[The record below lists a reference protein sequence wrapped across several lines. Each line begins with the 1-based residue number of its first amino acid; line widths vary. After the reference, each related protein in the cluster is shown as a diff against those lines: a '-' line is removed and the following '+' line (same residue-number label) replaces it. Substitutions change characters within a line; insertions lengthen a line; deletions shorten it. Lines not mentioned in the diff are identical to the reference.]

1 MEALLT
7 LMIRKLTKAVGVLLM
22 LGFITPS
29 LAMADPTTVAAAP
42 ADTTAATSAATADA
56 TDVAQAGPLSDV
68 PLNSWAY
75 DAVDQL
81 AKDGII
87 KGYPDGT
94 FKGNRPMTRY
104 EAAVLAYRAVDM
116 IEAQITAGKAVEQTD
131 IDAANKLIAAY
142 GAELKAVER
151 HVDALQQEADST
163 KSEADSTATTVAGH
177 TGQIQ
182 ALSDF
187 DKKAYIKFTS
197 IDTAFAYSGS
207 VQGSCGNA
215 AAYGA
220 ASGNAFC
227 AANGPGAALPQGQ
240 RTNGYNP
247 AVGTAPGGSPSNI
260 PIGQANHGVSF
271 LYQKISL
278 AGTPSANTA
287 FLVEMGTSD
296 RPVQASG
303 TSNSASSNAYCT
315 PSSGQNF
322 LNGNLAEPTTL
333 SNCSATNASA
343 AEYNNGEP
351 GGAFGYN
358 NIWAQVS
365 IPTSG
370 IYLRAGHVQNNE
382 GPTGGSWLGGDYYWG
397 VMLGMTK
404 GNFNG
409 YIGAGVGNSAATNQ
423 ALDNSPYTAQNITIE
438 ADYTFPISHKFSVN
452 LGGMYTNY
460 TGYSSSE
467 WDPSAVT
474 CTGAN
479 GATRFFANTAA
490 VPFTTCGTATSG
502 GVTQTLT
509 PLTYANGTAIT
520 GAYLSAANNNNT
532 ISGTG
537 CTCLPASAANQTF
550 SLSTPGLVTTLPI
563 SQLGGHLILT
573 YANARLYLAGTVRF
587 GNDPYALG
595 GPSSWAGNTT
605 GDFVFDLGPW
615 RAGPGNHGKVTYEAQ
630 GFAAGFNSLTQNNNY
645 FGGPIL
651 SNTWQTAFGGQY
663 WIESAFKY
671 WVSDNVNLAVGFGRS
686 GLLPN
691 VLLPAGGPTCPG
703 CVITGFGQNMAFA
716 QMNLNF

>member
-1 MEALLT
+1 
-7 LMIRKLTKAVGVLLM
+7 LLM

-29 LAMADPTTVAAAP
+29 LAMADPTTVAVAP
-42 ADTTAATSAATADA
+42 ADTTAVSSTATAGA

-116 IEAQITAGKAVEQTD
+116 IEAQITAGKAVEKTD

-163 KSEADSTATTVAGH
+163 KSEADSTAKTVSGH

-197 IDTAFAYSGS
+197 IDTGFVYSGS
-207 VQGSCGNA
+207 VQGNCGNA
-215 AAYGA
+215 GIYGPT
-220 ASGNAFC
+220 SGNAYC
-227 AANGPGAALPQGQ
+227 AANGAGAALAQGQ

-247 AVGTAPGGSPSNI
+247 ALGTAPGGASSNI
-260 PIGQANHGVSF
+260 PIGQFNHGVSF
-271 LYQKISL
+271 MYQKISL
-278 AGTPSANTA
+278 TGTPSANTA
-287 FLVEMGTSD
+287 FLVEFGDSV

-333 SNCSATNASA
+333 SNCSSTNASG
-343 AEYNNGEP
+343 AEFNNGEP

-358 NIWAQVS
+358 NIWIQTS
-365 IPTSG
+365 IPNSG

-382 GPTGGSWLGGDYYWG
+382 GPTGGSWLGGDYFWG
-397 VMLGMTK
+397 AMLGMTK

-409 YIGAGVGNSAATNQ
+409 YIGAGTGNSAATNTS
-423 ALDNSPYTAQNITIE
+423 LDNSPYTAQTFVAE
-438 ADYTFPISHKFSVN
+438 ADYTVPITSKFAVN
-452 LGGMYTNY
+452 VGAMYTNL
-460 TGYSSSE
+460 TGYSSLE
-467 WDPSAVT
+467 WDPSAVI
-474 CTGAN
+474 CTGAT
-479 GATRFFANTAA
+479 GATRYFANTAA

-502 GVTQTLT
+502 GVTQTLN
-509 PLTYANGTAIT
+509 PLTYANGAPIT

-537 CTCLPASAANQTF
+537 CTCIPASATNQTY
-550 SLSTPGLVTTLPI
+550 SLSTPGLALTQPI
-563 SQLGGHLILT
+563 SQIGAHLIFT
-573 YANARLYLAGTVRF
+573 YGNARLYLAGTYRF
-587 GNDPYALG
+587 GNDPYTG
-595 GPSSWAGNTT
+595 TTFVGNTT
-605 GDFVFDLGPW
+605 GDFVFDLGPF
-615 RAGPGNHGKVTYEAQ
+615 RAAPGNHGKLTYEAQ
-630 GFAAGFNSLTQNNNY
+630 GFAAGFNAMSQNVNY

-651 SNTWQTAFGGQY
+651 DNTWQTAFGGEY
-663 WIESAFKY
+663 WLETAVKY
-671 WVSDNVNLAVGFGRS
+671 WVSDNVNLAVGIGRS

-691 VLLPAGGPTCPG
+691 VLLPASGTTCPG
-703 CVITGFGQNMAFA
+703 CVVTGFGQNMAFA

>member
-1 MEALLT
+1 
-7 LMIRKLTKAVGVLLM
+7 MIRKLTKAVGVLLM

-29 LAMADPTTVAAAP
+29 LAMADPTTLAP
-42 ADTTAATSAATADA
+42 ADTTAVSSTATADA

-116 IEAQITAGKAVEQTD
+116 IEAQITAGKAVEQSD

-151 HVDALQQEADST
+151 HVDALQQEADAT
-163 KSEADSTATTVAGH
+163 KSEADSTAKTVAGH

-197 IDTAFAYSGS
+197 IDSAFVYSGS
-207 VQGSCGNA
+207 VQGNCGNLGT
-215 AAYGA
+215 YGP
-220 ASGNAFC
+220 ASGNAYC
-227 AANGPGAALPQGQ
+227 LANGAGTALAPGQ

-247 AVGTAPGGSPSNI
+247 AAGDAPGGAPSNI
-260 PIGQANHGVSF
+260 PIGQFNHGVSF
-271 LYQKISL
+271 LYQKLSF

-333 SNCSATNASA
+333 ADCSATDASG

-365 IPTSG
+365 IPNSG
-370 IYLRAGHVQNNE
+370 LYLRAGHVQNNE
-382 GPTGGSWLGGDYYWG
+382 GPSGGSWLGGDYYWG

-409 YIGAGVGNSAATNQ
+409 YIGAGVGNSASTNNT
-423 ALDNSPYTAQNITIE
+423 LDNSPYTAQNVTIE
-438 ADYTFPISHKFSVN
+438 ADNTFPITSKFSVN
-452 LGGMYTNY
+452 VGAMYTNY
-460 TGYSSSE
+460 TGYSSLE
-467 WDPSAVT
+467 WDPSAVI

-479 GATRFFANTAA
+479 GATRYFANTAA
-490 VPFTTCGTATSG
+490 VPFTSCGTATSG
-502 GVTQTLT
+502 GVTQTLM
-509 PLTYANGTAIT
+509 PLIYANGAPIT

-537 CTCLPASAANQTF
+537 CTCVAASATNQTY
-550 SLSTPGLVTTLPI
+550 SLSTPGLVLTQPI
-563 SQLGGHLILT
+563 SQIGAHLILT
-573 YANARLYLAGTVRF
+573 YGNARLYLAGTYRF
-587 GNDPYALG
+587 GNDPYTG
-595 GPSSWAGNTT
+595 TTFAGNET
-605 GDFVFDLGPW
+605 GDFVFDLGPF
-615 RAGPGNHGKVTYEAQ
+615 RAAPGNHGKMTYEAQ
-630 GFAAGFNSLTQNNNY
+630 GFVAGFNSLTQNNNY

-651 SNTWQTAFGGQY
+651 DNSWQTAFGGEY
-663 WIESAFKY
+663 WLETAVKY
-671 WVSDNVNLAVGFGRS
+671 WVSDNVNLAVGMGRS
-686 GLLPN
+686 ALLPN
-691 VLLPAGGPTCPG
+691 VLLPASGPTCPG
-703 CVITGFGQNMAFA
+703 CVVTGFGQNMAFA

>member
-1 MEALLT
+1 MSST
-7 LMIRKLTKAVGVLLM
+7 
-22 LGFITPS
+22 
-29 LAMADPTTVAAAP
+29 
-42 ADTTAATSAATADA
+42 ATAGA

-68 PLNSWAY
+68 PRNSWAY

-116 IEAQITAGKAVEQTD
+116 IEAQITAGKAVEKAD

-151 HVDALQQEADST
+151 HVDALQQEADAT
-163 KSEADSTATTVAGH
+163 KTGLAATDKRVSGQA
-177 TGQIQ
+177 GQIQ

-197 IDTAFAYSGS
+197 IDTGFVYSGNIN
-207 VQGSCGNA
+207 GNCGNA
-215 AAYGA
+215 AAYGP
-220 ASGNAFC
+220 ASGSAFC
-227 AANGPGAALPQGQ
+227 AANGPGTALPAGQ

-247 AVGTAPGGSPSNI
+247 AVGTAPGGSSGNL
-260 PIGQANHGVSF
+260 PIGQVNRGVSF
-271 LYQKISL
+271 MYQKISL
-278 AGTPSANTA
+278 TGTPSPNTA
-287 FLVEMGTSD
+287 FLIEFGDSV
-296 RPVQASG
+296 RPVQTSG
-303 TSNSASSNAYCT
+303 ASNSASSNAYCA

-333 SNCSATNASA
+333 SDCSGTNASG

-358 NIWAQVS
+358 NIWIQTS
-365 IPTSG
+365 IPNSG
-370 IYLRAGHVQNNE
+370 VYLRAGHIQNNE

-397 VMLGMTK
+397 AMLGVTK

-409 YIGAGVGNSAATNQ
+409 YIGAGVGNSASTNN
-423 ALDNSPYTAQNITIE
+423 ALDNEPQTAQNVTIQ
-438 ADYTFPISHKFSVN
+438 ADYTIPLARRASVN
-452 LGGMYTNY
+452 IGAMYTNY
-460 TGYSSSE
+460 TGYSSNE
-467 WDPSAVT
+467 WDPSAVI

-479 GATRFFANTAA
+479 GATRYFANTAA
-490 VPFTTCGTATSG
+490 VPFSTCGTATSG
-502 GVTQTLT
+502 GVTEALN

-537 CTCLPASAANQTF
+537 CSCIPSTTPGNYVY
-550 SLSTPGLVTTLPI
+550 SLSTPGLVVTRPI
-563 SQLGGHLILT
+563 SQIGAHLIFT
-573 YANARLYLAGTVRF
+573 YNNARLYLAGTYRF
-587 GNDPYALG
+587 GNDPYTGAA
-595 GPSSWAGNTT
+595 WVGNTT

-615 RAGPGNHGKVTYEAQ
+615 RAGPGNHGKLTYEAQ
-630 GFAAGFNSLTQNNNY
+630 GFAAGFNAMTQNVNY

-651 SNTWQTAFGGQY
+651 DNTWQTAFGGEY
-663 WIESAFKY
+663 WVETGVKY
-671 WVSDNVNLAVGFGRS
+671 WVSDNMFLAAGVGRS

-691 VLLPAGGPTCPG
+691 VTLPAGGVTCPG
-703 CVITGFGQNMAFA
+703 CVITGYGQNMAFLQA
-716 QMNLNF
+716 NLNF

>member
-1 MEALLT
+1 M
-7 LMIRKLTKAVGVLLM
+7 KAVGVLLM
-22 LGFITPS
+22 LGFVTPS

-42 ADTTAATSAATADA
+42 ADTTAVSSTATADA

-116 IEAQITAGKAVEQTD
+116 IEAQITAGNAVEKAD

-163 KSEADSTATTVAGH
+163 KNEADSTATTVAGH
-177 TGQIQ
+177 TGQIR
-182 ALSDF
+182 ALTDF

-197 IDTAFAYSGS
+197 IDTAFAYNGS
-207 VQGSCGNA
+207 VQGNCGNA
-215 AAYGA
+215 GVYA
-220 ASGNAFC
+220 ASSGGAGTAAPFC
-227 AANGPGAALPQGQ
+227 AANGPGTALPPGQ

-247 AVGTAPGGSPSNI
+247 ALGTAPGGAPSNI
-260 PIGQANHGVSF
+260 PIGQFNHGVSF
-271 LYQKISL
+271 LYQKISFT
-278 AGTPSANTA
+278 GTPSPNTA

-333 SNCSATNASA
+333 SNCSATNASG

-358 NIWAQVS
+358 NMWAQVS
-365 IPTSG
+365 IPNSG
-370 IYLRAGHVQNNE
+370 IYLRAGHVQNGE

-397 VMLGMTK
+397 AMLGMTK

-409 YIGAGVGNSAATNQ
+409 YIGAGVGNSAATNL

-438 ADYTFPISHKFSVN
+438 ADYTFPITTKFSVN
-452 LGGMYTNY
+452 LGAMYTNY

-467 WDPSAVT
+467 WDPSAVI

-479 GATRFFANTAA
+479 GATRYFANTAA
-490 VPFTTCGTATSG
+490 VPFTSCGTATSG

-537 CTCLPASAANQTF
+537 CTCVAASATNQTY
-550 SLSTPGLVTTLPI
+550 SLSTPGLVLTQPI
-563 SQLGGHLILT
+563 SQIGAHLIFT
-573 YANARLYLAGTVRF
+573 YGNARLYLAGTYRF
-587 GNDPYALG
+587 GNDPYTGAA
-595 GPSSWAGNTT
+595 WAGNTT
-605 GDFVFDLGPW
+605 GDFVFDLGPF
-615 RAGPGNHGKVTYEAQ
+615 RAGPGNHGKFTYEAQ

-651 SNTWQTAFGGQY
+651 DNSWQTAFGGEY
-663 WIESAFKY
+663 WVEAAVKY
-671 WVSDNVNLAVGFGRS
+671 WVSDNVNLAVGYGRS

>member
-1 MEALLT
+1 
-7 LMIRKLTKAVGVLLM
+7 M

-29 LAMADPTTVAAAP
+29 LAMADPTTVAVAP
-42 ADTTAATSAATADA
+42 ADTTAVSSTATAGA

-116 IEAQITAGKAVEQTD
+116 IEAQITAGKAVEKAD

-163 KSEADSTATTVAGH
+163 KSEADSTAKTVAGH

-197 IDTAFAYSGS
+197 IDTGFVYSGN
-207 VQGSCGNA
+207 VNGNCSNA
-215 AAYGA
+215 GTYGA
-220 ASGNAFC
+220 ASGSAYC
-227 AANGPGAALPQGQ
+227 VANGPGAALAAGQ

-247 AVGTAPGGSPSNI
+247 ATGTAPGGSASSI
-260 PIGQANHGVSF
+260 PVGQVSRGVSF
-271 LYQKISL
+271 MYQKISL
-278 AGTPSANTA
+278 TGTPSANTA
-287 FLVEMGTSD
+287 FLVEFGDSV

-333 SNCSATNASA
+333 SDCSATNASG

-358 NIWAQVS
+358 NIWIQTS
-365 IPTSG
+365 IPNSG

-397 VMLGMTK
+397 AMLGVTK

-409 YIGAGVGNSAATNQ
+409 YIGAGVGNSAATNSS
-423 ALDNSPYTAQNITIE
+423 LDNEPYTAQNVTIQ
-438 ADYTFPISHKFSVN
+438 ADYTIPVTSKFSVN
-452 LGGMYTNY
+452 VGAMYTNY

-467 WDPSAVT
+467 WDPSAVI
-474 CTGAN
+474 CTGPASA
-479 GATRFFANTAA
+479 GTPTRYFANTAA
-490 VPFTTCGTATSG
+490 VPFTSCGTATSG
-502 GVTQTLT
+502 GVTTTLT
-509 PLTYANGTAIT
+509 PLTFVGGAPIT

-537 CTCLPASAANQTF
+537 CSCLPSTGATAIPGNF
-550 SLSTPGLVTTLPI
+550 VYSLSTPGLVLTAPL
-563 SQLGGHLILT
+563 SQIGAHLIFT
-573 YANARLYLAGTVRF
+573 YGNARLYLAGTYRF
-587 GNDPYALG
+587 GNDPYTGAA
-595 GPSSWAGNTT
+595 WVGNTT
-605 GDFVFDLGPW
+605 GDFVFDLGPF
-615 RAGPGNHGKVTYEAQ
+615 RAGPGNHGKFTYEAQ

-651 SNTWQTAFGGQY
+651 DNTWQTAFGGEY
-663 WIESAFKY
+663 WVETAVKY
-671 WVSDNVNLAVGFGRS
+671 WVSDNMNLAVGVGRS

-703 CVITGFGQNMAFA
+703 CVITGFGQNMAFVQA
-716 QMNLNF
+716 NLNF

>member
-1 MEALLT
+1 
-7 LMIRKLTKAVGVLLM
+7 MIRKLTKAVGVLLM

-68 PLNSWAY
+68 PQNSWAY

-116 IEAQITAGKAVEQTD
+116 IEAQITAGKAVEKAD

-438 ADYTFPISHKFSVN
+438 ADYTFPISSKFSVN

>member
-1 MEALLT
+1 MVMSSVASADTLT
-7 LMIRKLTKAVGVLLM
+7 VAAT
-22 LGFITPS
+22 TPATTAS
-29 LAMADPTTVAAAP
+29 STTTVAPDAN
-42 ADTTAATSAATADA
+42 TSSTSGA

-116 IEAQITAGKAVEQTD
+116 IEAQITAGKAVEKTD

-163 KSEADSTATTVAGH
+163 KSEADSTAKTVSGH

-197 IDTAFAYSGS
+197 IDTGFVYSGS
-207 VQGSCGNA
+207 VQGNCGNA
-215 AAYGA
+215 GIYGPT
-220 ASGNAFC
+220 SGNAYC
-227 AANGPGAALPQGQ
+227 AANGAGAALAQGQ

-247 AVGTAPGGSPSNI
+247 ALGTAPGGASSNI
-260 PIGQANHGVSF
+260 PIGQFNHGVSF
-271 LYQKISL
+271 MYQKISL
-278 AGTPSANTA
+278 TGTPSANTA
-287 FLVEMGTSD
+287 FLVEFGDSV

-333 SNCSATNASA
+333 SNCSSTNASG
-343 AEYNNGEP
+343 AEFNNGEP

-358 NIWAQVS
+358 NIWIQTS
-365 IPTSG
+365 IPNSG

-382 GPTGGSWLGGDYYWG
+382 GPTGGSWLGGDYFWG
-397 VMLGMTK
+397 AMLGMTK

-409 YIGAGVGNSAATNQ
+409 YIGAGTGNSAATNTS
-423 ALDNSPYTAQNITIE
+423 LDNSPYTAQTFVAE
-438 ADYTFPISHKFSVN
+438 ADYTVPITSKFAVN
-452 LGGMYTNY
+452 VGAMYTNL
-460 TGYSSSE
+460 TGYSSLE
-467 WDPSAVT
+467 WDPSAVI
-474 CTGAN
+474 CTGAT
-479 GATRFFANTAA
+479 GATRYFANTAA

-502 GVTQTLT
+502 GVTQTLN
-509 PLTYANGTAIT
+509 PLTYANGAPIT

-537 CTCLPASAANQTF
+537 CTCIPASATNQTY
-550 SLSTPGLVTTLPI
+550 SLSTPGLALTQPI
-563 SQLGGHLILT
+563 SQIGAHLIFT
-573 YANARLYLAGTVRF
+573 YGNARLYLAGTYRF
-587 GNDPYALG
+587 GNDPYTG
-595 GPSSWAGNTT
+595 TTFVGNTT
-605 GDFVFDLGPW
+605 GDFVFDLGPF
-615 RAGPGNHGKVTYEAQ
+615 RAGPGNHGKMTYEAQ
-630 GFAAGFNSLTQNNNY
+630 GFAAGFNAMTQNNNY

-651 SNTWQTAFGGQY
+651 DNSWQTAFGGEY
-663 WIESAFKY
+663 WLETAVKY
-671 WVSDNVNLAVGFGRS
+671 WVSDNVNLAVGIGRS

-691 VLLPAGGPTCPG
+691 VLLPASGTTCPG
-703 CVITGFGQNMAFA
+703 CVVTGFGQNMAFA